1 MNKVVKAESIK
12 LVAMAE
18 AEKIRLINEAAQKYF
33 TGNAQILKKIEAV
46 ENSLKQN
53 AKIIVDTNKV
63 QTIVSEAGGVTP
75 IPMEKKENN
84 Q

>member
-1 MNKVVKAESIK
+1 
-12 LVAMAE
+12 MAE

-46 ENSLKQN
+46 ENSLRQN

-63 QTIVSEAGGVTP
+63 QTIVSEAAGVTP
-75 IPMEKKENN
+75 IPMEKKENS